1 MRHILPLP
9 TRGPQNELQQ
19 NPSEVAAPEDHIHV
33 GDPSIDSSVQVQE
46 PVGSSS
52 QAVWIFLSL
61 LACALLFY
69 FVVSLWYLWLRPNP
83 QFLGFITGI
92 AGLAGLSS
100 LLSLQTR
107 WGGRIAVQA
116 ARALG
121 IEGWSKQPWKIFLS
135 VASATMVLGLFL
147 YMGSPIASQYF
158 NQRGLEA
165 FEAGRYSQSIHLFR
179 QAISL
184 SDKNSDAHF
193 NLGST
198 YEYFRDFEQAAM
210 QYRISLEINHNFW
223 PVYNNLGRLYLSVFK
238 DPDSALLL
246 MLSGQTMVPDKLGQ
260 AVLHKNLGWA
270 YLEKNLPN
278 AALMMLQEAG
288 QELKEIS
295 LEEKNVTA
303 YLAETYRITA
313 LAHERL
319 EKFDAAQQAWQD
331 SRGYALAVIQS
342 AACTSSNNLRS
353 DYNCANAYFW
363 SLEAQERL
371 NLTHE

>member
-1 MRHILPLP
+1 MP
-9 TRGPQNELQQ
+9 TSRPQNNPKQI
-19 NPSEVAAPEDHIHV
+19 PSEVAAPEDHILA
-33 GDPSIDSSVQVQE
+33 GDLSIDSPAQK

-116 ARALG
+116 AHALG
-121 IEGWSKQPWKIFLS
+121 IESWSKQPWKIFLS
-135 VASATMVLGLFL
+135 VASLTVVFGLLL
-147 YMGSPIASQYF
+147 YIGSPIASAYF
-158 NQRGLEA
+158 NQRGLDA
-165 FEAGRYSQSIHLFR
+165 FEAGRYSQSIRLFR

-184 SDKNSDAHF
+184 SDKNSNAHF

-198 YEYFRDFEQAAM
+198 YEYFRDFEKAAM
-210 QYRISLEINHNFW
+210 EYRISLEINHNSW
-223 PVYNNLGRLYLSVFK
+223 PAYNNLGRLYLAVFK

-246 MLSGQTMVPDKLGQ
+246 MLSGQTMVADKLGQ

-270 YLEKNLPN
+270 YLEKDLPN
-278 AALMMLQEAG
+278 AALIMLKEAG
-288 QELKEIS
+288 EGFKEIS
-295 LEEKNVTA
+295 QEEINVTA
-303 YLAETYRITA
+303 YLAETYRIAA

-319 EKFDAAQQAWQD
+319 EKFEAAQQAWQD

-342 AACTSSNNLRS
+342 AACTSSSNIQS
-353 DYNCANAYFW
+353 DYNCASANLW

-371 NLTHE
+371 NLTHD